1 MFHTRREANR
11 FRNFGL
17 LLALVSVSFFYLWY
31 KTGFF
36 VFFLVGGWFLLGTF
50 PLFRK
55 YNIWMSG
62 AKGEEKVAKCLKSLG
77 GRYHVFN
84 DVALPRT
91 HSDIDHVVVAPNGFF
106 LLYTQKQ

>member
-1 MFHTRREANR
+1 M
-11 FRNFGL
+11 
-17 LLALVSVSFFYLWY
+17 
-31 KTGFF
+31 
-36 VFFLVGGWFLLGTF
+36 LGTF

-106 LLYTQKQ
+106 CCIHKNNNGKISCNGDSWNQLKTGKKAVNTKERLDAQANKQKETQP